1 MPLVRVA
8 LAAAVPPRAE
18 GGAARID
25 RGFEQRHLLAGLT
38 AVAVEAVAHPEGLG
52 IERLVLAGVDA

>member
-1 MPLVRVA
+1 LQRPCRPEQKEVQPASTEA
-8 LAAAVPPRAE
+8 LSSVISWQA
-18 GGAARID
+18 
-25 RGFEQRHLLAGLT
+25 LT